1 MPESNTTNRRAQG
14 GAPMGRG
21 PGGRGP
27 MGGGPMGGMGGGKAK
42 DMKDALLGL
51 LNYCRSQA
59 GIIALALVL
68 AAAGA
73 VFTIIGPDQ
82 LSRLTDYIYDGLY
95 GGVSSEEMAEDI
107 QEQIMSGEINIMDYL
122 PEGTD
127 VSELDLTSI
136 DLTDTDNELTQA
148 IMENITLSEE
158 YQEAHADEGIDMD
171 GIASV
176 ALLLVGIYL
185 ASAVCSFVQHYIMQ
199 TVTQRTAKRLR
210 GDISTKINRLPL
222 KYYSGNAAGDVLSRM
237 TNDVDMIGQAMSN
250 SLSNL
255 VTAVAQFIGCLIMM
269 YYTNWVMATTTV
281 LATLIGLVLMVVIM
295 SRSQK
300 YFTARQESLGELN
313 GYIEEMYTGHDVI
326 RILNAEDEVKEQFG
340 TMNQKVK
347 DANFRSQFLSGLM
360 QPLMTFVG
368 NLGYVAVCVVGASQ
382 IINGNI
388 TFGVITAF
396 LIYTRLFESPLRQ
409 ISQAMTQVQSC
420 AAASERVFE
429 FLDEEEMEDETAKT
443 EHIDHV
449 RGEVEFKNV
458 KFAYPSAPEKEIIHD
473 FSVKVEPG
481 QKVAIV
487 GPTGAGKTTMVNLLM
502 RFYELTGGEIRIDGV
517 STTDIPRENVH
528 KQFGMVLQD
537 TWLFEGTVRENLL
550 YNTEGVTDAQMIEAC
565 KACGIH
571 SFIQALPHGYDSVL
585 SDNTAISAGQKQLM
599 TIARAM
605 IQNSPMLI
613 LDEATSSVDTKTEM
627 ITQQAMDKLTNKRT
641 SFVIAHRL
649 STIKN
654 ADIILVMRDGDI
666 VEQGN
671 HEKLLAQNGFYAE
684 LYNSQFEQAS

>member
-1 MPESNTTNRRAQG
+1 MPESNNMNRPSAQG
-14 GAPMGRG
+14 RAPMGRG
-21 PGGRGP
+21 PMGRGG
-27 MGGGPMGGMGGGKAK
+27 MGGGGKAK
-42 DMKDALLGL
+42 DMKGAIKSLMSYISSQLGIVIFAL
-51 LNYCRSQA
+51 
-59 GIIALALVL
+59 IL
-68 AAAGA
+68 AAVGA
-73 VFTIIGPDQ
+73 VFTIIGPNQ
-82 LSRLTDYIYDGLY
+82 LSRISDYLYDGL
-95 GGVSSEEMAEDI
+95 STE
-107 QEQIMSGEINIMDYL
+107 
-122 PEGTD
+122 
-127 VSELDLTSI
+127 
-136 DLTDTDNELTQA
+136 
-148 IMENITLSEE
+148 
-158 YQEAHADEGIDMD
+158 IDMD
-171 GIASV
+171 GIRSV

-222 KYYSGNAAGDVLSRM
+222 KYFNGNAAGDVLSRM

-269 YYTNWVMATTTV
+269 YYTNWIMATTTV
-281 LATLIGLVLMVVIM
+281 LATIIGLVLMVVIM

-300 YFTARQESLGELN
+300 YFTARQESLGNLN
-313 GYIEEMYTGHDVI
+313 GYIEEMYNGHDVI
-326 RILNAEDEVKEQFG
+326 RILNAEDEVNEKF
-340 TMNQKVK
+340 TSLNTAVK
-347 DANFRSQFLSGLM
+347 NANFRSQFLSGLM

-368 NLGYVAVCVVGASQ
+368 NLGYVAVCIVGASQ
-382 IINGNI
+382 IIDGNI

-429 FLDEEEMEDETAKT
+429 FLAEEEMEDESAKT
-443 EHIDHV
+443 QRIDHV
-449 RGEVEFKNV
+449 RGEVEFRHV

-473 FSVKVEPG
+473 FSVKVKPG

-502 RFYELTGGEIRIDGV
+502 RFFEPTGGSILIDGV
-517 STTDIPRENVH
+517 PTENIPRSNVH
-528 KQFGMVLQD
+528 SQFGMVLQD

-550 YNTEGVTDAQMIEAC
+550 YNTEGVTDEEMIRAC

-571 SFIQALPHGYDSVL
+571 NFIQALPQGYDSVL
-585 SDNTAISAGQKQLM
+585 RDNTAISAGQKQLM

-613 LDEATSSVDTKTEM
+613 LDEATSSVDTRTE
-627 ITQQAMDKLTNKRT
+627 IVTQQAMDKLTDKRT

-671 HEKLLAQNGFYAE
+671 HEELLKLNGFYAE